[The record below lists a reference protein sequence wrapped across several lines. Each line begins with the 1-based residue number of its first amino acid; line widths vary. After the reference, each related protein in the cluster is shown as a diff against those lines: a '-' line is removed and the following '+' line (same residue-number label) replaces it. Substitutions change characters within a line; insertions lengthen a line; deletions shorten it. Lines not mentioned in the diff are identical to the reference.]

1 MLRIVKLGIYKVMVQ
16 LVLYSTSHCHLCE
29 QAEALLIS
37 LTIQY
42 DITWIPIEI
51 ADDNDLIEKY
61 GIKIPVIK
69 RIDNHTEINWPFSRE
84 EIIYFITA

>member
-1 MLRIVKLGIYKVMVQ
+1 MVQ
-16 LVLYSTSHCHLCE
+16 LALYSTTHCHLCE

-51 ADDNDLIEKY
+51 ADDNNLIEKY
-61 GIKIPVIK
+61 GIRIPVIK
-69 RIDNHTEINWPFSRE
+69 RIDNYTEIDWPFNKE
-84 EIIYFITA
+84 EIIDFITA